1 MAKVIILQS
10 ISGSR
15 DGADWPAPGESLE
28 VPTAE
33 AEQLVRLGFARVV
46 EVKVTPKPVE
56 RAVAPK
62 AETRKG

>member
-15 DGADWPAPGESLE
+15 NGVDWPKVGGSLE
-28 VPTAE
+28 VPKAE
-33 AEQLVRLGFARVV
+33 ADRLVRLGFARAIV
-46 EVKVTPKPVE
+46 EAPKPLVE

-62 AETRKG
+62 AEKRKS